1 MKIKHLLIGMLAV
14 AAAVACKQDEPV
26 ETPKLDVDKDAV
38 AVAAVAGEA
47 SFNVTSNQSWVA
59 SADQDWVS
67 ITPASGDASEKA
79 VAVKVTAE
87 DNETTDARTAT
98 VTVKAGELTKTVKVT
113 QAAGENTD
121 TPTPPEPSG
130 ETYILVGEAV
140 GGWNV
145 DEDGVVLTLKDGY
158 YVAKEVPVTA
168 KKGMHFTKNNKWE
181 GNVKGLHGL
190 IAPNEIGEVGN
201 NDISL
206 TEGGAYDVYLTEAL
220 DKFYFMSIG
229 KLPSEAVEHVE
240 IAVTWGVC
248 GAIDGNQ

>member
-1 MKIKHLLIGMLAV
+1 MLAV

-26 ETPKLDVDKDAV
+26 ETPKLDVDKEAV

-67 ITPASGDASEKA
+67 VNPASGDASEKA

-113 QAAGENTD
+113 QAPGENTD

-145 DEDGVVLTLKDGY
+145 DENGVVLTLEDGY

-168 KKGMHFTKNNKWE
+168 KKGMHFTKNNKW
-181 GNVKGLHGL
+181 VKTGGYEQTRL
-190 IAPNEIGEVGN
+190 IDSESAERYYRF
-201 NDISL
+201 DSK
-206 TEGGAYDVYLTEAL
+206 Y
-220 DKFYFMSIG
+220 FYMQGINYMLNLYFRF
-229 KLPSEAVEHVE
+229 
-240 IAVTWGVC
+240 
-248 GAIDGNQ
+248 

>member
-26 ETPKLDVDKDAV
+26 ETPKLDVDKEAV

-67 ITPASGDASEKA
+67 ITPARGDASEKA

-145 DEDGVVLTLKDGY
+145 DENGVV
-158 YVAKEVPVTA
+158 TA
-168 KKGMHFTKNNKWE
+168 T
-181 GNVKGLHGL
+181 GNGV
-190 IAPNEIGEVGN
+190 GEVRITVISPESNNYNSVEKYVDLKVTGN
-201 NDISL
+201 MSFSKQPENLKIRLDNDVTFTVE
-206 TEGGAYDVYLTEAL
+206 TEG
-220 DKFYFMSIG
+220 F
-229 KLPSEAVEHVE
+229 
-240 IAVTWGVC
+240 VTNYQWTSLF
-248 GAIDGNQ
+248 